1 MFTLNFNLRGVTDLT
16 SIEERMDKMAL
27 NLSDLQREV
36 AENGEVIASASAL
49 IASLA
54 QEIRENAGNQAA
66 LNELANR
73 LDQNSRGLAEA
84 VALNTDSDDE
94 VETTEPT
101 PIVGEPTDNVAS
113 DTTNGS

>member
-1 MFTLNFNLRGVTDLT
+1 MFTFNINLPGASNLA
-16 SIEERMDKMAL
+16 SLEEGMKTMAL

-54 QEIRENAGNQAA
+54 QEIRDNAGNQTA

-73 LDQNSRGLAEA
+73 LDQNSQGLAEA

-94 VETTEPT
+94 VESTEPT
-101 PIVGEPTDNVAS
+101 PIVGE